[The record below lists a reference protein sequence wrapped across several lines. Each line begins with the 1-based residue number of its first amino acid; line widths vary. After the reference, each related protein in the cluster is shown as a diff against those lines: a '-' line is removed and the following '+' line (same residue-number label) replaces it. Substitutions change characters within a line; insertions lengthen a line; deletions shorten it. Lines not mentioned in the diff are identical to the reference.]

1 MLQIPV
7 SAGGFDSKLVFWCLL
22 AVHIYTISSGAEF
35 QKADSCTSV
44 KRMVLHFISSS
55 SYRLT
60 SCCLQEKVAVSPGA
74 LEQLIFLSKVEPG
87 ALRKHAKECHQI

>member
-35 QKADSCTSV
+35 QKARLLHICEKDGAP
-44 KRMVLHFISSS
+44 LHF
-55 SYRLT
+55 LKL
-60 SCCLQEKVAVSPGA
+60 LQAYKLLLAGEGGG
-74 LEQLIFLSKVEPG
+74 EP
-87 ALRKHAKECHQI
+87 RCT